1 MDELTEAFRALGDP
15 TRLRILRLICE
26 ARLNVS
32 EVVSLVGIAQSSVSH
47 HLTRL
52 KALDLIREERQ
63 GGFTYY
69 SLALD
74 EKAPLWPL
82 IKLARSAHDAHGDHA
97 RLTELLRRRED
108 VQTLN
113 EKLLEPGQSWRL
125 WSAALASL
133 LPPLEVVDFGC
144 GTGVLTVELAKWA
157 RHVTAIDRSESALT
171 KARAEAARQ
180 GLHNITFLAADLEQL
195 PLERASVD
203 LVVVS
208 QSLHHVDSIEHV
220 LAEGARVLKPGG
232 RMVVLELLPHDEAWV
247 KSRLGHQHLG
257 FDPDAVEQVMREV
270 GLEHT
275 QSVPAPR
282 DATSPFK
289 AFLLIGT
296 RAAAARTRN
305 VKLRTTA

>member
-1 MDELTEAFRALGDP
+1 MEELTEAFRALGDP

-32 EVVSLVGIAQSSVSH
+32 EVVSLVGVAQSSVSH
-47 HLTRL
+47 HLTKLRG
-52 KALDLIREERQ
+52 LDLIREERQ

-69 SLALD
+69 SLGVD
-74 EKAPLWPL
+74 EKASLWPL
-82 IKLARSAHDAHGDHA
+82 IKLAKDAPDAHGDRA

-144 GTGVLTVELAKWA
+144 GTGVLTVELARWA
-157 RHVTAIDRSESALT
+157 RHVTAIDRSESALV

-180 GLHNITFLAADLEQL
+180 GLTNITFLAADLAKL

-208 QSLHHVDSIEHV
+208 QSLHHVDSIEQV
-220 LAEGARVLKPGG
+220 LAEGARLLKPGA

-247 KSRLGHQHLG
+247 RARLGHQHLG
-257 FDPDAVEQVMREV
+257 FSPDDVERAMRAV
-270 GLEHT
+270 GLEAT
-275 QSVPAPR
+275 QSIPAPR

-296 RAAAARTRN
+296 RTRKTL
-305 VKLRTTA
+305 KLSQSA